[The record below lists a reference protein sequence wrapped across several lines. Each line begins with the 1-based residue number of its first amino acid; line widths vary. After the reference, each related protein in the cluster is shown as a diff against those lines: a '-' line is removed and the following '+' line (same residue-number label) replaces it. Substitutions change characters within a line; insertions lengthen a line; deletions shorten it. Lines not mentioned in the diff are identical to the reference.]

1 MFRSTGIVRRI
12 DVAGRISI
20 PRELRK
26 KYRLDEDVP
35 VEIGEDE
42 ENLVLRKY
50 SAVGQFSDSSKSIL
64 ESFSSVT
71 GLPVILCD
79 TDTVIYSQKTASI
92 SGKRIS
98 DELYEHIKK
107 KSERIPATQ
116 VLQEGN
122 VVSSETKIIYSQR
135 KSAVGALIIP
145 DCEREITQSQMDC
158 LKLCAKA
165 IGQLVG

>member
-12 DVAGRISI
+12 DIAGRISI

-79 TDTVIYSQKTASI
+79 TDMVVISYKTASL

-98 DELYEHIKK
+98 NELYEHIKK
-107 KSERIPATQ
+107 KSERIPSTP
-116 VLQEGN
+116 VLSEGS
-122 VVSSETKIIYSQR
+122 VVSGETEIIYSQSR
-135 KSAVGALIIP
+135 AAVGALIIP
-145 DCEREITQSQMDC
+145 ECDREITQSQMDC
-158 LKLCAKA
+158 LRLCAKA